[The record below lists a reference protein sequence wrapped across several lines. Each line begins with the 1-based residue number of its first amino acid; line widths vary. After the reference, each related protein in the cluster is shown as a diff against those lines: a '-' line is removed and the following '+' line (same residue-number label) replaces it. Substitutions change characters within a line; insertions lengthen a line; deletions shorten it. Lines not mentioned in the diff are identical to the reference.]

1 MLRINEESPT
11 DHLRKLAVD
20 LGATFKEGVGASS
33 LILDNEKGKGYIN
46 LFELFP
52 GLVVRTYNL
61 QLIDELVLS
70 LTKYKYSPLYLI
82 YCLEGSYSHSY
93 NGENNER
100 TISKGRNLIS
110 LTAEH
115 EEHILKLPANV
126 YLKISVIVL
135 LREDIKGNR
144 LKLKGNIRTVM
155 RDIVL
160 KMEHGDSYR
169 YISGLKNRIGRHAE
183 ILIENNRTDLAGK
196 LITESATYATL
207 AAQLDDHDNSYGI
220 EGKTN
225 IRDADLETVIK
236 LCSYISNNIH
246 KPHTVKEL
254 SFKSGIY
261 EKKLQEAF
269 NFLFNQ
275 SVAESI
281 KNMRLEK
288 GKELLETSNI
298 KIAHICDEIGI
309 NSHSYFSKIFYEKY
323 GLTPQEYRESLE
335 SAEWVFELSYKSK
348 AKLYLSDTEVSN
360 LVTNADRTNKINSIT
375 GCLVH
380 YENDFFQLLEG
391 PKARVL
397 ELFDKISTDDRHE
410 EVELLWKGPRK
421 RRIFD
426 NIGLILIS
434 DRKKFSHDQSVGD
447 LGIDLQSILSNTT
460 ASAIRDLQFWQH
472 VRNRIHLVNVS

>member
-1 MLRINEESPT
+1 MLRVNEESPT
-11 DHLRKLAVD
+11 DHLRRLSVE

-33 LILDNEKGKGYIN
+33 LILNNENGKGYIN
-46 LFELFP
+46 LYELFP
-52 GLVVRTYNL
+52 GLLVRTYNL
-61 QLIDELVLS
+61 ELANELVLS
-70 LTKYKYSPLYLI
+70 LTKNEYSPLYLI
-82 YCLEGSYSHSY
+82 YCLEGSYEHSY
-93 NGENNER
+93 NGEDNLK
-100 TISKGRNLIS
+100 TISEGRNLIS

-115 EEHILKLPANV
+115 EEHLLKLPASV
-126 YLKISVIVL
+126 RLKISVIVL
-135 LREDIKGNR
+135 LREDINSNK

-169 YISGLKNRIGRHAE
+169 FIGGLKNPIGRHAK
-183 ILIENNRTDLAGK
+183 ILIENKRTDLAGK
-196 LITESATYATL
+196 LITESATYGTL
-207 AAQLDDHDNSYGI
+207 AAQLDDHDNSFST
-220 EGKTN
+220 EEKTG
-225 IRDADLETVIK
+225 IRDVELERVIK
-236 LCSYISNNIH
+236 LCSYISSNIH

-254 SFKSGIY
+254 AFKSGIY

-275 SVAESI
+275 SVAECI

-298 KIAHICDEIGI
+298 KIANICDEIGI

-323 GLTPQEYRESLE
+323 GLAPQEYRESLE

-348 AKLYLSDTEVSN
+348 AKLYLSDAEVSD
-360 LVTNADRTNKINSIT
+360 LVKEADRVNKINSIT

-380 YENDFFQLLEG
+380 YEDDFFQLLEG

-397 ELFDKISTDDRHE
+397 ELFEKITADERHE

-434 DRKKFSHDQSVGD
+434 DRKKFTDDQSVGD
-447 LGIDLQSILSNTT
+447 LGLDMQTILSNTSPST
-460 ASAIRDLQFWQH
+460 IKDLQFWQH
-472 VRNRIHLVNVS
+472 VRNRIHLMNAS